1 MDKKYQVFVSST
13 YEDLKQERSAV
24 IAALLKAGFIPTG
37 MEYFTATSKTQWE
50 VIEEIIPQCDYYI
63 VIVAGK
69 YGSIE
74 PVSGI
79 SYTEKEYDLA
89 ISSGVPAIGFLFKD
103 ISKLTFENVEEKEEV
118 RTKLNAFREKVKKHL
133 CDFWT
138 NKDNLANVVTNS
150 LNAEI
155 KKNPRIGWVKADKIS
170 EQKNVEEVNAFLN
183 TIVDLHICHSIF
195 SFDTNDT
202 IEERMT
208 VSLQWGDIVAK
219 VCGLMSVPLTY
230 QGAKEEISS
239 LWNGV
244 VESDVLLIIN
254 TLVSKGILEA
264 GSESVEG
271 LGVQN
276 YCTVTSYG
284 HQVLADYL
292 TKNNSELAL
301 RDRKMLV
308 RLMENFSTRLMDNY
322 LIDGPYMVEH
332 DLLTSFEACEAIVS
346 ASSFTLYGETI
357 NNLWNPF
364 YESWKEAMNHG
375 EWYESFDVYRYKFHG
390 LQHDIFV
397 TNNDEKNFN
406 HLTDNRNKL
415 QRLYHDFICYVKD
428 TCKLNVEETSKKFEQ
443 EMLKMKHQFKVKQ

>member
-13 YEDLKQERSAV
+13 YEDLKEERASV
-24 IAALLKAGFIPTG
+24 ISTLLKNGFIPTG

-63 VIVAGK
+63 VITAGK

-74 PVSGI
+74 PTSGI

-89 ISSGVPAIGFLFKD
+89 ISSGVPAIGFLYKD
-103 ISKLTFENVEEKEEV
+103 IKKLPFEKVEEKEEV
-118 RTKLNAFREKVKKHL
+118 RVKLEAFHEKVKTHM

-138 NKDNLANVVTNS
+138 NKDNLATAVSNA
-150 LNAEI
+150 LNTEV
-155 KKNPRIGWVKADKIS
+155 KNNPRIGWVRSDKINR
-170 EQKNVEEVNAFLN
+170 QDNTEEVLAFLN
-183 TIVDLHICHSIF
+183 SIVDLHICHSSF
-195 SFDTNDT
+195 SFDDNDT

-208 VSLQWGDIVAK
+208 VSLQWGDIVEK
-219 VCGLMSVPLTY
+219 VCGLMTVPLTY
-230 QGAKEEISS
+230 HGAKEEISN

-244 VESDVLLIIN
+244 IDSDVQLIIN

-276 YCTVTSYG
+276 YCTVTAYG
-284 HQVLADYL
+284 HQVLADYI

-308 RLMENFSTRLMDNY
+308 RIMENFSTRLMDNY
-322 LIDGPYMVEH
+322 LIDGPYFVEH
-332 DLLTSFEACEAIVS
+332 DLLSSFEACEAIVS

-364 YESWKEAMNHG
+364 YGCWKEAMSHG
-375 EWYESFDVYRYKFHG
+375 EWYESFDVNRYKFHG
-390 LQHDIFV
+390 LQHDRFV

-406 HLTDNRNKL
+406 HLMDNRNKL

-428 TCKLNVEETSKKFEQ
+428 TCKLNVEETSNKFEQ
-443 EMLKMKHQFKVKQ
+443 EMLKLKIRFKE